1 MAQEATEKKSF
12 VDAMMPFV
20 YKVAGPLTKFGQ
32 FDFVKA
38 ITNGMVGTIG
48 ITMIGSLALVMF
60 LLAADGQ
67 LTEHALLPFLAPY
80 AGKILLIQQLS
91 LGILAPYL
99 AISLGSEYAQVKG
112 ISNTTGAIGTFFA
125 FIMLNFN
132 AIAATEEGIGA
143 LTINN
148 WGSGGIITAM
158 LAAAIAINIIHFC
171 YEKNIKI
178 TLPDSVP
185 PAIGGSFSAVIP
197 YALIGI
203 LCWVIRT
210 ILDFDVATWV
220 TTILMPILS
229 GADNIG
235 MYTLSQA
242 LTAILWAVGL
252 HGDNIVGAVTG
263 TFLPA
268 WDLQNVEW
276 LVSGGAISA
285 APHVWTQGLSR
296 LSMWTCSAWP
306 LLILMMKDSKKLPQF
321 KALAAVAFPPAIFS
335 IVEPI
340 IFGLP
345 IMLNPYLIIPFVVSH
360 TLSAILTY
368 AATAAGFVGKL
379 CVSLPWA
386 TPAPLLGFAGGGGS
400 IGGLVWPFLMCAM
413 GLVIFWPFWNAYV
426 EDELKKAEAAE
437 ADAA

>member
-1 MAQEATEKKSF
+1 
-12 VDAMMPFV
+12 
-20 YKVAGPLTKFGQ
+20 
-32 FDFVKA
+32 
-38 ITNGMVGTIG
+38 
-48 ITMIGSLALVMF
+48 
-60 LLAADGQ
+60 
-67 LTEHALLPFLAPY
+67 
-80 AGKILLIQQLS
+80 
-91 LGILAPYL
+91 
-99 AISLGSEYAQVKG
+99 
-112 ISNTTGAIGTFFA
+112 
-125 FIMLNFN
+125 
-132 AIAATEEGIGA
+132 
-143 LTINN
+143 
-148 WGSGGIITAM
+148 
-158 LAAAIAINIIHFC
+158 
-171 YEKNIKI
+171 
-178 TLPDSVP
+178 
-185 PAIGGSFSAVIP
+185 VIP

-268 WDLQNVEW
+268 WDLQNVEF

-368 AATAAGFVGKL
+368 AATAAGIVGKL